1 MASKSQTEKLTIISS
16 QIESKVNELMDHQ
29 DFAITRES
37 YYRQTVE
44 DTYSSMLVW
53 SVAQIAILLTVSV
66 LQLYYL
72 KRTFDIKLIA

>member
-1 MASKSQTEKLTIISS
+1 
-16 QIESKVNELMDHQ
+16 MDHQ

-37 YYRQTVE
+37 YYRQNVE

>member
-37 YYRQTVE
+37 YYRQNVE